1 MTYSFRSVNTA
12 LALSLPLVLTLSTLS
27 PLPALAETTIIKNV
41 KGYTF
46 TDGELMTFK
55 ALKFTDDKV
64 DRIYKLTD
72 QIDSASDATV
82 IDGKGR
88 VMLPGLIDAHGHVLS
103 YGLSLMRVDLMG
115 SPSEQDSV
123 ARVKDFAQKNSD
135 SKWIQGRGWNQVQ
148 WPSNAFPT
156 AASLDKVFPDTPVV
170 LSRVDGHALWV
181 NSKAM
186 AVAGI
191 DSTTKEVDGG
201 QIIRDKNNQP
211 TGVFVDNAMDLIFK
225 SMPALSQQD
234 MEVALEKSM
243 RSLAS
248 MGLTSVHDAGISKQN
263 IAAYQSLIKK
273 QSMPIRINAMVDVMD
288 SNWKATLAK
297 GTSLSDDKKLQI
309 NSVKIS
315 ADGALGSRGAALI
328 EDYSDMPHHR
338 GLLLHDDKTL
348 GNIIHHAMQA
358 GFQVNTHA
366 IGDNA
371 NKIVLDHYQNAIA
384 KTQSRD
390 LRHRVEHAQV
400 LQMSD
405 IERFAEMDIIASMQ
419 ATHATSDKN
428 MAEDRLGSERIKGA
442 YAWKTLLNKQVI
454 IAAGS
459 DFPVESPNP
468 FFGLHASLTRQD
480 KQNLPKGGWYP
491 EQAMSMAQAFKSFT
505 LDAAYAGHQESYLG
519 SLEPEKQA
527 DFILVDQDIFAIPGK
542 DIWKTQVHQTWVGG
556 KKVEF

>member
-1 MTYSFRSVNTA
+1 MTYSIRPVIAA
-12 LALSLPLVLTLSTLS
+12 LALSISIA
-27 PLPALAETTIIKNV
+27 LPALADTTIINNV

-46 TDGELMTFK
+46 NDGELMAFK
-55 ALKFTDDKV
+55 AIQFTDDKV
-64 DRIYKLTD
+64 DRIFKLTD
-72 QIDSASDATV
+72 NIESQDDVTI
-82 IDGKGR
+82 IDGKGQ

-123 ARVKDFAQKNSD
+123 QRVKAFAAKNPD
-135 SKWIQGRGWNQVQ
+135 TAWIQGRGWNQVQ
-148 WPSNAFPT
+148 WPSNEFPS
-156 AASLDKVFPDTPVV
+156 AASLDKAFPDTPVV

-186 AVAGI
+186 ALANI
-191 DSTTKEVDGG
+191 NANTKDVDGG
-201 QIIRDKNNQP
+201 QIIRDKDNKP
-211 TGVFVDNAMDLIFK
+211 TGVLIDNAMDLVFK
-225 SMPALSQQD
+225 KIPPLSLQEMELALQ
-234 MEVALEKSM
+234 KSM

-248 MGLTSVHDAGISKQN
+248 MGLTSVHDAGISTEN
-263 IAAYQSLIKK
+263 IAAYQSLVKK
-273 QSMPIRINAMVDVMD
+273 QAMPIRINAMVDVMD
-288 SNWKATLAK
+288 PKWQATLAK
-297 GTSLSDDKKLQI
+297 GTELSDDKMLQI

-328 EDYSDMPHHR
+328 EDYSDMPHHK

-348 GNIIHHAMQA
+348 GDIVLHAMQA

-371 NKIVLDHYQNAIA
+371 NKIVLDHYQTAIE
-384 KTQSRD
+384 KTESVD

-400 LQMSD
+400 LQMTD
-405 IERFAEMDIIASMQ
+405 IDRFAEMDIIASMQ

-442 YAWKTLLNKQVI
+442 YAWKTLLNKDVI

-480 KQNLPKGGWYP
+480 KQNQPKGGWYP
-491 EQAMSMAQAFKSFT
+491 EQSMTMSQAFKSFT
-505 LDAAYAGHQESYLG
+505 LDAAYAGHQETYLG

-527 DFILVDQDIFAIPGK
+527 DFILIDLDIFETAK
-542 DIWKTQVHQTWVGG
+542 ENIWKAKVNQTWVAG
-556 KKVEF
+556 KKVDF

>member
-1 MTYSFRSVNTA
+1 MTYSLRPFVAAMTLSA
-12 LALSLPLVLTLSTLS
+12 LTSLPVLAQTTL
-27 PLPALAETTIIKNV
+27 INNV

-55 ALKFTDDKV
+55 ALQFTNDKV

-72 QIDSASDATV
+72 TIEAKADVTI
-82 IDGKGR
+82 IDGEGQ
-88 VMLPGLIDAHGHVLS
+88 VMLPGLIDAHGHVLG

-123 ARVKDFAQKNSD
+123 QRVIDFAKKNPD

-148 WPSNAFPT
+148 WPSNEFPT
-156 AASLDKVFPDTPVV
+156 ASSLDKAFPDTPVV

-181 NSKAM
+181 NSKALEL
-186 AVAGI
+186 AGI
-191 DSTTKEVDGG
+191 NSETKEIDGG
-201 QIIRDKNNQP
+201 QIIRGENNQP
-211 TGVFVDNAMDLIFK
+211 TGVLVDNAMDLVFEKIPALTQEDMETALIK
-225 SMPALSQQD
+225 SMKD
-234 MEVALEKSM
+234 
-243 RSLAS
+243 LAS
-248 MGLTSVHDAGISKQN
+248 QGLTSVHDAGIRADN
-263 IAAYQSLIKK
+263 ITAYQSLVKK
-273 QSMPIRINAMVDVMD
+273 QAMPIRVNAMVDVTD
-288 SNWKATLAK
+288 PGWKDILAQ
-297 GTSLSDDKKLQI
+297 GNQLSDDKMLQI

-328 EDYSDMPHHR
+328 EDYSDMPNHR
-338 GLLLHDDKTL
+338 GLLLHENKALND
-348 GNIIHHAMQA
+348 IINHAMQS
-358 GFQVNTHA
+358 GFQVNIHA

-371 NKIVLDHYQNAIA
+371 NKIVLDNYQTSIKQT
-384 KTQSRD
+384 KTEK
-390 LRHRVEHAQV
+390 LRHRIEHAQV

-405 IERFAEMDIIASMQ
+405 FDRFAEMNIIASMQ

-442 YAWKTLLNKQVI
+442 YAWKTLLDKEVI

-480 KQNLPKGGWYP
+480 KENMPKGGWYP
-491 EQAMSMAQAFKSFT
+491 EQAMTMSQAFKSFT
-505 LDAAYAGHQESYLG
+505 LDAAYAGHQETYLG

-527 DFILVDQDIFAIPGK
+527 DFILVDQDIFAISK
-542 DIWKTQVHQTWVGG
+542 QKIWKTKVNETWVAG

>member
-1 MTYSFRSVNTA
+1 MTFSFRPALIVATVASMFSV
-12 LALSLPLVLTLSTLS
+12 
-27 PLPALAETTIIKNV
+27 PALADTTIINNV

-55 ALKFTDDKV
+55 ALQFTDDKI
-64 DRIYKLTD
+64 DRIYKLTENIEAAD
-72 QIDSASDATV
+72 DTKI
-82 IDGKGR
+82 IDGKGQ
-88 VMLPGLIDAHGHVLS
+88 VMLPGLIDAHGHVLN

-115 SPSEQDSV
+115 SESEQDSV
-123 ARVKDFAQKNSD
+123 QRVIKFAKKNPNTA
-135 SKWIQGRGWNQVQ
+135 WIQGRGWNQVQ
-148 WPSNAFPT
+148 WPSNEFPT
-156 AASLDKVFPDTPVV
+156 AASLDQAFPDTPVV

-186 AVAGI
+186 ELAGI
-191 DSTTKEVDGG
+191 KASTKEVDGG
-201 QIIRDKNNQP
+201 QIIRDNNNQP
-211 TGVFVDNAMDLIFK
+211 TGVFVDNAMALIFDHI
-225 SMPALSQQD
+225 PALTLD
-234 MEVALEKSM
+234 EMERALDKSM

-248 MGLTSVHDAGISKQN
+248 LGLTSVHDAGISSQN
-263 IAAYQSLIKK
+263 IEAYQNLAKK
-273 QSMPIRINAMVDVMD
+273 QAMPIRINAMVDVMD
-288 SNWKATLAK
+288 PNWQQTLAS
-297 GTSLSDDKKLQI
+297 GVLLNDDKMLQI

-328 EDYSDMPHHR
+328 EGYSDMPHHR
-338 GLLLHDDKTL
+338 GLLLHDDKVL
-348 GNIIHHAMQA
+348 GQIINHAMQA

-371 NKIVLDHYQNAIA
+371 NKIVLDHYQAAIKQTNSVA
-384 KTQSRD
+384 

-400 LQMSD
+400 LQISD
-405 IERFAEMDIIASMQ
+405 IDRFAELKVIASMQ

-442 YAWKTLLNKQVI
+442 YAWKSLLDKGVV

-480 KQNLPKGGWYP
+480 QKNLPKGGWYP
-491 EQAMSMAQAFKSFT
+491 EQSMTMSQAFKSFT
-505 LDAAYAGHQESYLG
+505 LDAAYAGHQETYLG

-527 DFILVDQDIFAIPGK
+527 DFILVDQDIFAIAK
-542 DIWKTQVHQTWVGG
+542 KNIWKTKVNQTWVAG